1 MRVYRLMLLATSLV
15 MLSALG
21 LADECGSRLW
31 KEYHGTRLYRLPDS
45 STYFFMTDHMAV
57 DADGAP
63 NAYHPGDIGLDYLA
77 NAGYP
82 SQSWWPDVLVVDP
95 DDSRRA
101 YVQQEGEYKGYF
113 VSKTT
118 LTDKSKKST
127 DPARYVDASH
137 VPYLV
142 FPGSFYKMNGTG
154 LLGDLGV
161 AVNIQLERTTPFVVA
176 DIGPSEA
183 KLGEVSINLA
193 ERLSGNT
200 VNPRTGS
207 GTPQGDNLY
216 ILFPYS
222 GRQHR
227 WPLSYDE
234 MERLTNQQLTR
245 LGGLEKIIGCAQSL

>member
-1 MRVYRLMLLATSLV
+1 MILYRLFIMAICLV
-15 MLSALG
+15 FPVLG
-21 LADECGSRLW
+21 LADACGSSFW
-31 KEYHGTRLYRLPDS
+31 QAYHGTRLFRLQGTS
-45 STYFFMTDHMAV
+45 VYYFMTDHMAV

-82 SQSWWPDVLVVDP
+82 NQSWWPDVLVTDP
-95 DDSRRA
+95 EDSRRA
-101 YVQQEGEYKGYF
+101 YIQDSGEFKGYF
-113 VSKTT
+113 VSKTA
-118 LTDKSKKST
+118 LTDKAKQET
-127 DPARYVDASH
+127 DPARYVDARH

-142 FPGSFYKMNGTG
+142 FPGSYYKMNGTG
-154 LLGDLGV
+154 VLGDIGV
-161 AVNIQLERTTPFVVA
+161 AVNFKLERTTPVVVA

-193 ERLSGNT
+193 ERLSGNP

-207 GTPQGDNLY
+207 GAPPGDTLY

-222 GRQHR
+222 ARQHR

-234 MERLTNQQLTR
+234 MARLTSQRLER
-245 LGGLEKIIGCAQSL
+245 LGGLEKLIDCALAQ